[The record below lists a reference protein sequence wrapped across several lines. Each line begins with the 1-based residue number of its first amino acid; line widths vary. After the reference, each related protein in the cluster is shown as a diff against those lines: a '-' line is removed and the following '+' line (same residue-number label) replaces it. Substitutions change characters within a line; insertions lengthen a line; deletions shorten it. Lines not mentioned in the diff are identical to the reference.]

1 MTVSLTDPKTEA
13 STERVLVSRQPI
25 YQSDMTV
32 FGYELLFRDGDID
45 HAVITDGA
53 KATAQVIVN
62 TWEIGM
68 DAMVGKHLAFI
79 NFERDMLMG
88 DYCESLPPDRV
99 VLEVLETVEPDPA
112 LIERLRQ
119 LRRKGY
125 RIALDDFVC
134 SERYQPLLEVAD
146 EVKIDVL
153 ATDWP
158 EIERALA
165 IIRKYP
171 VKLIAEKVETREQF
185 IRCREAGF
193 QLFQG
198 YFFCRPQ
205 NVSAKPMPANRL
217 AMIQLLTQLN
227 KPDTQIEE
235 LEKTISKDLALTYK
249 LLRYINSAICSLDRN
264 VESIRHAIVLAG
276 LEKMRIWASLIV
288 FSGFQDTPRDVIVT
302 GAIRARMCEVLATKL
317 GLPNP
322 ERYFLV
328 GLFSVLD
335 AVLDRPLK
343 QILSMLSLSD
353 EIREALLERKG
364 QLGTVLSCVQSY
376 ERREWEDA
384 QASVQLVQQAVEASY
399 LEALSWSSSMVGGL
413 SAPR

>member
-1 MTVSLTDPKTEA
+1 MSVSVPDRPNQTL
-13 STERVLVSRQPI
+13 TERVLVSRQPI
-25 YQSDMTV
+25 YRADMTV
-32 FGYELLFRDGDID
+32 FGYELLFREGDTD
-45 HAVITDGA
+45 HAVVTDGA
-53 KATAQVIVN
+53 QATAQVILN

-68 DAMVGKHLAFI
+68 DAMVGRHLAFI
-79 NFERDMLMG
+79 NFERNMLMG
-88 DYCESLPPDRV
+88 DYCDSLPADRV
-99 VLEVLETVEPDPA
+99 VLEVLETVEPEPT

-119 LRRKGY
+119 LRRKGF

-134 SERYQPLLEVAD
+134 NERYQPLLEVAD

-153 ATDWP
+153 ATDWT
-158 EIERALA
+158 EIERAVG

-185 IRCREAGF
+185 MRCREAGF

-205 NVSAKPMPANRL
+205 NVSSKAMPPNRM
-217 AMIQLLTQLN
+217 AMIKLLTLLN

-235 LEKTISKDLALTYK
+235 LEKAISQDLALTYK
-249 LLRYINSAICSLDRN
+249 LLRYINSAMCNLSRN

-276 LEKMRIWASLIV
+276 LDKMRTWASVIV
-288 FSGFQDTPRDVIVT
+288 FSGFEDTPRDVIVT
-302 GAIRARMCEVLATKL
+302 GAIRARMCESLATKL

-335 AVLDRPLK
+335 AVLDRPME

-353 EIREALLERKG
+353 DIREALLENKG
-364 QLGTVLSCVQSY
+364 QLGTVLTCVRSW
-376 ERREWEDA
+376 ERRDWENA
-384 QASVQLVQQAVEASY
+384 QASVQLVQHAVESSY
-399 LEALSWSSSMVGGL
+399 LEALSWSSNMIGL
-413 SAPR
+413 PASR

>member
-1 MTVSLTDPKTEA
+1 MTVSVPDPQTA
-13 STERVLVSRQPI
+13 TSTERVLVSRQPI
-25 YQSDMTV
+25 YQADMTV
-32 FGYELLFRDGDID
+32 FGYELLFRDGDTD

-68 DAMVGKHLAFI
+68 DAMVGRHLAFI
-79 NFERDMLMG
+79 NFERNMLMG

-99 VLEVLETVEPDPA
+99 VLEVLETVEPDPP

-134 SERYQPLLEVAD
+134 NERYQPLLAVAD

-153 ATDWP
+153 AADWQ
-158 EIERALA
+158 EIERALE

-235 LEKTISKDLALTYK
+235 LEKTISRDLALTYK

-335 AVLDRPLK
+335 AVLDRPME

-353 EIREALLERKG
+353 EIREALLEHKG

-376 ERREWEDA
+376 ERREWENA
-384 QASVQLVQQAVEASY
+384 QASVQLVQQAVESSY
-399 LEALSWSSSMVGGL
+399 LEALSWSSNMVGL
-413 SAPR
+413 PAPRS

>member
-1 MTVSLTDPKTEA
+1 
-13 STERVLVSRQPI
+13 
-25 YQSDMTV
+25 MTV
-32 FGYELLFRDGDID
+32 FGYELLFRDGDTD

-79 NFERDMLMG
+79 NFERNMLMG
-88 DYCESLPPDRV
+88 DYCESLPPNRV
-99 VLEVLETVEPDPA
+99 VLEVLETVEPDPP

-134 SERYQPLLEVAD
+134 NERYQPLLEVAD
-146 EVKIDVL
+146 EVKIDVQS
-153 ATDWP
+153 TDWQ

-227 KPDTQIEE
+227 KPDIKIEE
-235 LEKTISKDLALTYK
+235 LEKTISHDLALSYK

-276 LEKMRIWASLIV
+276 TEKMRVWASLIV
-288 FSGFQDTPRDVIVT
+288 FSGFQDTPREVIVT

-322 ERYFLV
+322 ERFFLV

-335 AVLDRPLK
+335 AVLDRPME
-343 QILSMLSLSD
+343 QILAMLSLSE
-353 EIREALLERKG
+353 EIREALTQHKG
-364 QLGTVLSCVQSY
+364 PLGTVLNCVQSY
-376 ERREWEDA
+376 ERRDWEDA
-384 QASVQLVQQAVEASY
+384 QASVQLVQHAVESSY
-399 LEALSWSSSMVGGL
+399 LEALSWSSNMVGGL